1 MNPALTPPITEPVP
15 GESRAA
21 DGGEVSLIDLALVL
35 ARRLRLLVWLPLGV
49 GVFVLG
55 ISFAMKPIFT
65 ASTKLLSP
73 QQPSSTAAA
82 LLGSIGGAAGAL
94 GGSLAGLKNPAD
106 QWVGLLKS
114 RVISD
119 AIVKRFKLQ
128 ALYETQYEFQARNA
142 LAGNSRITVGKDG
155 LIDIEVDDE
164 SPERAAQMT
173 VAYVEELQRL
183 TNTLAITE
191 ASQRR
196 LFFQRQLAD
205 AKAGLIKAE
214 VALNEG
220 GINANVLKTSPAAAV
235 AQLAQ
240 AQAALAA
247 QEVKLSVMRGSMTEN
262 NPEFKQAALELA
274 SLREQLRK
282 TEQDKPGQAQGDAA
296 QYVARYREFKYYETL
311 FELFARQYE
320 LARADEAK
328 DGALVQVVDPVL
340 VPEYKSKPKRA
351 LMAVLA
357 TVLTFMA
364 TAIYV
369 LVANGLDTYRRKPGG
384 AAKLAQLRQS
394 FSRAR
399 QP

>member
-1 MNPALTPPITEPVP
+1 MSNDATTPQPVASP
-15 GESRAA
+15 GEAA
-21 DGGEVSLIDLALVL
+21 SASSGEISLLDVLLVL
-35 ARRLRLLVWLPLGV
+35 AARLKLMVALPLAV
-49 GVFVLG
+49 GLLTLG
-55 ISFAMKPIFT
+55 LSYTMKPTFT
-65 ASTKLLSP
+65 ASTQLLSP

-114 RVISD
+114 RVVVD

-128 ALYETQYEFQARNA
+128 ALYESDYEFQARDK
-142 LAGNSRITVGKDG
+142 LASMSRITVGKDG

-164 SPERAAQMT
+164 NPERSAQL
-173 VAYVEELQRL
+173 VSAYVEELQRL
-183 TNTLAITE
+183 TNSLAVTE

-196 LFFQRQLAD
+196 LFFQRQLAE
-205 AKAGLIKAE
+205 AKEGLIKAE
-214 VALNEG
+214 VALKEG
-220 GINANVLKTSPAAAV
+220 GINASVLKTSPEAAV
-235 AQLAQ
+235 TQLAQ

-262 NPEFKQAALELA
+262 NPDFKQAALELA

-282 TEQDKPGQAQGDAA
+282 AEQDKPGQAQGDAA
-296 QYVARYREFKYYETL
+296 QYVTRYREFKYYETL

-340 VPEYKSKPKRA
+340 VPEYKSAPKRGR
-351 LMAVLA
+351 MAVLA
-357 TVLTFMA
+357 TVFTFMA
-364 TAIYV
+364 CAVYV
-369 LVANGLDTYRRKPGG
+369 LSANGLRNYRQKPGG
-384 AAKLAQLRQS
+384 AAKLAALGQAFRPRR
-394 FSRAR
+394 RA
-399 QP
+399 

>member
-1 MNPALTPPITEPVP
+1 MSNDATTPQPVASP
-15 GESRAA
+15 GEAA
-21 DGGEVSLIDLALVL
+21 SASSGEISLLDVLLVL
-35 ARRLRLLVWLPLGV
+35 AARLKLMVALPLAV
-49 GVFVLG
+49 GLLTLG
-55 ISFAMKPIFT
+55 LSYTMKPTFT
-65 ASTKLLSP
+65 ASTQLLSP

-114 RVISD
+114 RVVVD

-128 ALYETQYEFQARNA
+128 ALYESDYEFQARDK
-142 LAGNSRITVGKDG
+142 LASMSRITVGKDG

-164 SPERAAQMT
+164 SPERSAQL
-173 VAYVEELQRL
+173 VSAYVEELQRL
-183 TNTLAITE
+183 TNSLAVTE

-196 LFFQRQLAD
+196 LFFQRQLAE
-205 AKAGLIKAE
+205 AKEGLIKAE
-214 VALNEG
+214 VALKEG
-220 GINANVLKTSPAAAV
+220 GINASVLKTSPEAAV
-235 AQLAQ
+235 TQLAQ

-262 NPEFKQAALELA
+262 NPDFKQAALELA

-282 TEQDKPGQAQGDAA
+282 AEQDKPGQAQGDAA
-296 QYVARYREFKYYETL
+296 QYVTRYREFKYYETL

-340 VPEYKSKPKRA
+340 VPEYKSAPKRGR
-351 LMAVLA
+351 MAVLA
-357 TVLTFMA
+357 TVFTFMA
-364 TAIYV
+364 CAVYV
-369 LVANGLDTYRRKPGG
+369 LSANGLRNYRQKPGG
-384 AAKLAQLRQS
+384 AAKLAALGQAFRPRR
-394 FSRAR
+394 RA
-399 QP
+399 

>member
-274 SLREQLRK
+274 SLREHLR
-282 TEQDKPGQAQGDAA
+282 
-296 QYVARYREFKYYETL
+296 
-311 FELFARQYE
+311 
-320 LARADEAK
+320 
-328 DGALVQVVDPVL
+328 
-340 VPEYKSKPKRA
+340 
-351 LMAVLA
+351 
-357 TVLTFMA
+357 
-364 TAIYV
+364 
-369 LVANGLDTYRRKPGG
+369 
-384 AAKLAQLRQS
+384 
-394 FSRAR
+394 
-399 QP
+399 